1 MDFGCPEC
9 DGKVAPGR
17 WMCRDCE
24 ATYLR
29 LLRDVRP
36 TMQALT
42 SLTMKTSHAGARCH
56 GGGDGFAPSPIDW
69 GMERLRSEL
78 GEWIQTT
85 ASNLKASYGLIPL
98 RQWKR
103 IWTLLV
109 ANRNSLLQLPTSHDD
124 YRRLRNIMT
133 LIDHATHPDEGLML
147 AGQCPDCGTP
157 IMCPKTAKTAKC
169 EYCGDAHD
177 VGTLRTAMNTKISSL
192 HITRTPQGAADW
204 IRQETG
210 TKISRNMIHMRIK
223 RGKLAA
229 HPEGDGYYRFKISDL
244 IALADEAQSHGGADS
259 DGRDMEV

>member
-9 DGKVAPGR
+9 GGKVAPGR
-17 WMCRDCE
+17 WMCHGCE
-24 ATYLR
+24 TKYLR

-42 SLTMKTSHAGARCH
+42 SLAMKTSHAGARCH

-78 GEWIQTT
+78 GEWLQTT

-103 IWTLLV
+103 IWTMLV
-109 ANRNSLLQLPTSHDD
+109 ANRNSLLQLPSVHDD
-124 YRRLRNIMT
+124 YRNLNRIMI
-133 LIDHATHPDEGLML
+133 LIDHATHPGEDMML
-147 AGQCPDCGTP
+147 AGQCPDCHMP
-157 IMCPKTAKTAKC
+157 IMCPKGAKTAKC
-169 EYCGDAHD
+169 AYCGAEHD
-177 VGTLRTAMNTKISSL
+177 VETLHNAMDAKIGGL

-210 TKISRNMIHMRIK
+210 IKISRNLIRMRVK
-223 RGKLAA
+223 RGTLTAR
-229 HPEGDGYYRFKISDL
+229 PEGDGYYRFKISDL
-244 IALADEAQSHGGADS
+244 IALANEYHKTN
-259 DGRDMEV
+259 

>member
-9 DGKVAPGR
+9 GGKVAPGR

-24 ATYLR
+24 TKYLR

-109 ANRNSLLQLPTSHDD
+109 ANRNSILQLPSVHDD
-124 YRRLRNIMT
+124 YRSLRHIMM
-133 LIDHATHPDEGLML
+133 LIDHATHPGEDMML
-147 AGQCPDCGTP
+147 AGQCPDCHMP
-157 IMCPKTAKTAKC
+157 IMCPKGAKTAKC
-169 EYCGDAHD
+169 ACCDTEQDAE
-177 VGTLRTAMNTKISSL
+177 TLHTAMTAKIGNL
-192 HITRTPQGAADW
+192 HITSTPQGAADW
-204 IRQETG
+204 IRRETG
-210 TKISRNMIHMRIK
+210 IKISRNLIHMRIK

-229 HPEGDGYYRFKISDL
+229 HPEGDGYYQFKISDL

>member
-24 ATYLR
+24 TKYLR

-42 SLTMKTSHAGARCH
+42 SLTMKTSHAGPRCH

-109 ANRNSLLQLPTSHDD
+109 ANRNSLLQLPSVHDD
-124 YRRLRNIMT
+124 YRSLRHIMT
-133 LIDHATHPDEGLML
+133 LIDHATHPGEDMML
-147 AGQCPDCGTP
+147 AGVCPDCHMP

-169 EYCGDAHD
+169 AYCGNVRDIES
-177 VGTLRTAMNTKISSL
+177 LESAMKSRLEKIHVTTTPSGAAEWVKENFGIS
-192 HITRTPQGAADW
+192 ITRKDVNNW
-204 IRQETG
+204 
-210 TKISRNMIHMRIK
+210 RI
-223 RGKLAA
+223 RGKL
-229 HPEGDGYYRFKISDL
+229 HVTDIGDGYHEYICSEL
-244 IALADEAQSHGGADS
+244 VELAMQRSENGKQ
-259 DGRDMEV
+259 

>member
-9 DGKVAPGR
+9 GGKVAPGR

-24 ATYLR
+24 TKYLR

-42 SLTMKTSHAGARCH
+42 SLAMKTSHAGARGH

-78 GEWIQTT
+78 GEWLQTT
-85 ASNLKASYGLIPL
+85 ASNLNASYGLIPL

-109 ANRNSLLQLPTSHDD
+109 ANRNSLLQLPTVHDD
-124 YRRLRNIMT
+124 YRSLSHMMT
-133 LIDHATHPDEGLML
+133 LIDHATHPGEGMTL
-147 AGQCPDCGTP
+147 AGQCPDCHMP
-157 IMCPKTAKTAKC
+157 VMCPKTAKTAKC
-169 EYCGDAHD
+169 TYCGAGYD
-177 VGTLRTAMNTKISSL
+177 VETLRNAMNVKIGNL
-192 HITRTPQGAADW
+192 HITSTPQGAADW

-210 TKISRNMIHMRIK
+210 IKISRNLIHMRIK
-223 RGKLAA
+223 RDTLKAR
-229 HPEGDGYYRFKISDL
+229 PEGDGYYQFKISDL
-244 IALADEAQSHGGADS
+244 IQLANETQFHGRTVS
-259 DGRDMEV
+259 DDRGVE